1 MNDTKFKAQIYPL
14 RVFSGPSSLSNLP
27 KEVTRLGVGR
37 VLVISGRTV
46 SRATALV
53 NYIESLLGE
62 RFAARFDEV
71 DRHCLEPCMTR
82 ALEMAQALQ
91 VDAIVSVGAGT
102 ACMAAR
108 ILAIALAE
116 EEPFERLST
125 HYEPG
130 KVPVSPRL
138 YKPKVPIWNVLTT
151 ATSAQNG
158 AGATMKT
165 YPQAERWEF
174 FDPKTRA
181 MGVFWDANALAS
193 TSESVSRAAGLS
205 TLWFSLMRMGGVG
218 HANPLVQGDR
228 HQAWRLA
235 LASMDHLGLPVDAN
249 ARINMCAA
257 SYLHNR
263 DVDHG
268 GRPFELHWVVRVCY
282 ALGAGLMSINDDIG
296 PGQAYLS
303 LTCAAIRVFGE
314 RDLSALK
321 EMCSFLPKVQHH
333 SLKDWGVEEIAN
345 AVEGFFASKGF
356 RCDLKTLGLKADQ
369 LPRVREMALRNFNA
383 DPKGEFIKEVD
394 LLDNVLSLSFEKNTA
409 FNNTQQ

>member
-53 NYIESLLGE
+53 NDIESLLGE

-193 TSESVSRAAGLS
+193 TSDRRRCVRLQLHAPLPHGSRQSRWQTKGRYA
-205 TLWFSLMRMGGVG
+205 RGG
-218 HANPLVQGDR
+218 
-228 HQAWRLA
+228 
-235 LASMDHLGLPVDAN
+235 
-249 ARINMCAA
+249 
-257 SYLHNR
+257 
-263 DVDHG
+263 
-268 GRPFELHWVVRVCY
+268 
-282 ALGAGLMSINDDIG
+282 G
-296 PGQAYLS
+296 P
-303 LTCAAIRVFGE
+303 
-314 RDLSALK
+314 
-321 EMCSFLPKVQHH
+321 
-333 SLKDWGVEEIAN
+333 
-345 AVEGFFASKGF
+345 
-356 RCDLKTLGLKADQ
+356 
-369 LPRVREMALRNFNA
+369 ALRPSSA
-383 DPKGEFIKEVD
+383 RPWSGCGKIGACVRA
-394 LLDNVLSLSFEKNTA
+394 SA
-409 FNNTQQ
+409 PQGARP